1 MSKIV
6 IINGANGA
14 GKDTFVNF
22 VTQDLGDHNV
32 LNISTIDCIKQVA
45 RNLGWD
51 GQKTDSARKMLSEL
65 KRISIDFND
74 YPYVDCV
81 NKISLFE
88 QEREYYGV
96 STDKC
101 IIFIHCREPE
111 EIEKYKKRL
120 NATTLLITNSRVK
133 PAENSSDLG
142 VFDYEYDYVI
152 DNSKGFIQLHQAAA
166 EFCDRILK
174 GERT

>member
-6 IINGANGA
+6 IINGVNGA
-14 GKDTFVNF
+14 GKDTFIDF
-22 VTQDLGDHNV
+22 VSQYLGDHNV
-32 LNISTIDCIKQVA
+32 LNISTVDCIKDVA
-45 RNLGWD
+45 RRLGWD
-51 GQKTDSARKMLSEL
+51 GQKNESARKMLSEL

-74 YPYVDCV
+74 YPYIDCV

-88 QEREYYGV
+88 RDRQYYGM

-133 PAENSSDLG
+133 PANNSSDLS
-142 VFDYEYDYVI
+142 VFNYKYDYII
-152 DNSKGFIQLHQAAA
+152 DNSKGFMQLYEAAA
-166 EFCDRILK
+166 EFCEEMLK
-174 GERT
+174 GE

>member
-6 IINGANGA
+6 IINGINGA
-14 GKDTFVNF
+14 GKDTFIDF
-22 VTQDLGDHNV
+22 VSQSLGDHNV
-32 LNISTIDCIKQVA
+32 LNISTVDCIKDVA
-45 RNLGWD
+45 RRLGWD
-51 GQKTDSARKMLSEL
+51 GQKNESARKMLSEL

-74 YPYVDCV
+74 YPYIDCV

-88 QEREYYGV
+88 RDRQYYGM

-133 PAENSSDLG
+133 PANNSSDLS
-142 VFDYEYDYVI
+142 VFNYKYDYII
-152 DNSKGFIQLHQAAA
+152 DNSKGFMQLYEAAA
-166 EFCDRILK
+166 EFCEEMLK
-174 GERT
+174 GE